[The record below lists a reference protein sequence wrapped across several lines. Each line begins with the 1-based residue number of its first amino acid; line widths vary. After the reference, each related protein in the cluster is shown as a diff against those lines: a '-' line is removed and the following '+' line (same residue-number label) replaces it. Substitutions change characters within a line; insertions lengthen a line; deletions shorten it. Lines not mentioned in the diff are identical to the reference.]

1 MKILS
6 SDTVLVIAG
15 KYKGKTGKVMRAD
28 HSARKIVVEK
38 VNIVTKHIKKR
49 PDGTP
54 GQIVKFEKPIDISNV
69 KIVCPNCK
77 KPARV
82 GYKILENGKKARFCK
97 KCQEG
102 IINPKISAKKWIQ
115 LTYPLP

>member
-6 SDTVLVIAG
+6 SDTVLITAG
-15 KYKGKTGKVMRAD
+15 KDKGKTGKVMRAD

-49 PDGTP
+49 ADGTP
-54 GQIVKFEKPIDISNV
+54 GQIVKFEKPIDVSNV
-69 KIVCPNCK
+69 KLVCPNCK

-82 GYKILENGKKARFCK
+82 GFKKLENGKKARFCK
-97 KCQEG
+97 KCGEG
-102 IINPKISAKKWIQ
+102 IANPKLSKK
-115 LTYPLP
+115 